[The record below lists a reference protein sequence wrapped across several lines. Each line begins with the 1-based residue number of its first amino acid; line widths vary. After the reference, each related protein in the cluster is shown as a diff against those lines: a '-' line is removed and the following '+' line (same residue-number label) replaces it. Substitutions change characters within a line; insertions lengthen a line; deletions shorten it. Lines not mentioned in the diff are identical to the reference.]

1 MARTLLY
8 IQAADQNTRR
18 NRYMTYNFD
27 EIVDR
32 SQNYA
37 AKFEESVL
45 H

>member
-1 MARTLLY
+1 
-8 IQAADQNTRR
+8 
-18 NRYMTYNFD
+18 MTYNFD

-45 H
+45 HYGTNDVIPL